1 MQTQQE
7 KLRYDTTWWRGNY
20 CTQNNNVQNTF
31 LFKKKMVI
39 CECEKYAPDSPT
51 FHIGSMLRARW
62 WWGGGSKLPTG
73 LANSLLL
80 LQSYSNEVTQR
91 TDPSCT
97 G

>member
-62 WWGGGSKLPTG
+62 WWGSWEQAAYWT
-73 LANSLLL
+73 S
-80 LQSYSNEVTQR
+80 QFFVTFAR
-91 TDPSCT
+91 LR
-97 G
+97 